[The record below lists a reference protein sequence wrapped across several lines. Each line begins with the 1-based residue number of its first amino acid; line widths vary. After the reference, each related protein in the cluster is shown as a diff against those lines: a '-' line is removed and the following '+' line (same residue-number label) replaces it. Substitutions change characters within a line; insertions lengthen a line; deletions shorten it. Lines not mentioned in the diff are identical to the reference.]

1 MADCQYVAG
10 GSECEIRARDDRRQH
25 APPAVG
31 PATRRRHA
39 AVDRIGIA
47 DRTGRTIGLA
57 VDRRTAGVV
66 TLAALVL
73 VLLALAVGLRI
84 LRPVSCPDQPEWWMV
99 GC

>member
-1 MADCQYVAG
+1 VA
-10 GSECEIRARDDRRQH
+10 
-25 APPAVG
+25 
-31 PATRRRHA
+31 
-39 AVDRIGIA
+39 
-47 DRTGRTIGLA
+47 
-57 VDRRTAGVV
+57 RRTAGVV